1 MGSLPEIRSKAFQ
14 AAALRSERVRVVGV
28 LLTLALLL
36 LIAVGRALLSNNRV
50 EIHYLPGLVL
60 LVGAMMVVEGVM
72 LVIVNRRITAQKD
85 LPVWSGTVNLLAET
99 LFPTLGAAVV
109 D

>member
-36 LIAVGRALLSNNRV
+36 LIAVGRALLSQQ
-50 EIHYLPGLVL
+50 PGGDPL
-60 LVGAMMVVEGVM
+60 LSLACFC
-72 LVIVNRRITAQKD
+72 
-85 LPVWSGTVNLLAET
+85 WSA
-99 LFPTLGAAVV
+99 P
-109 D
+109 